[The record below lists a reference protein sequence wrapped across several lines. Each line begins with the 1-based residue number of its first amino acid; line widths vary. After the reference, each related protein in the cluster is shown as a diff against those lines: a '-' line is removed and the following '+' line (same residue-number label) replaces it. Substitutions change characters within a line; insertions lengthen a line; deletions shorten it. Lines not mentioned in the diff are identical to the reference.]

1 MNTLLSE
8 ISQIS
13 DNVALTVSLTD
24 VCPRL
29 AERPSSHSPPCRA
42 MARDQQPEEQRT
54 RKSVRFNECP
64 GPAPSGLSVGMVQ
77 SLVSQLP
84 GLDPESLYV
93 ISGPFPQQNQNTN
106 TSNMVIMAT
115 PVPAGVTVVAVPSG
129 QLPTKGA
136 REKREH

>member
-1 MNTLLSE
+1 MTNTF
-8 ISQIS
+8 
-13 DNVALTVSLTD
+13 T
-24 VCPRL
+24 CL
-29 AERPSSHSPPCRA
+29 AEIPPSLSPPCRA

-136 REKREH
+136 KGTLNGKYSIKISTL

>member
-1 MNTLLSE
+1 
-8 ISQIS
+8 
-13 DNVALTVSLTD
+13 
-24 VCPRL
+24 
-29 AERPSSHSPPCRA
+29 

-93 ISGPFPQQNQNTN
+93 ISGPFPQQNQDTN

-129 QLPTKGA
+129 PLPTKGA
-136 REKREH
+136 KGTLTGKCQNKTLTFKHTDLINFC

>member
-1 MNTLLSE
+1 MNVPTL
-8 ISQIS
+8 QS
-13 DNVALTVSLTD
+13 D
-24 VCPRL
+24 P
-29 AERPSSHSPPCRA
+29 PSCSPPCRA

-115 PVPAGVTVVAVPSG
+115 PVPAGVTVIAVPSG
-129 QLPTKGA
+129 PLPTKGA
-136 REKREH
+136 KGTLTGKCLTEMVE

>member
-1 MNTLLSE
+1 
-8 ISQIS
+8 
-13 DNVALTVSLTD
+13 
-24 VCPRL
+24 
-29 AERPSSHSPPCRA
+29 
-42 MARDQQPEEQRT
+42 
-54 RKSVRFNECP
+54 
-64 GPAPSGLSVGMVQ
+64 MVQ

-93 ISGPFPQQNQNTN
+93 ISGPFPKQDQNTK
-106 TSNMVIMAT
+106 TSTMVIRAT